1 LGERRCVDDGMLRN
15 WAVVYFGNFIG
26 AVGLVVLVFLSHH
39 LDMNGGRVGCRYSI
53 RLSPRSNPTL

>member
-1 LGERRCVDDGMLRN
+1 MLRN

-39 LDMNGGRVGCRYSI
+39 LDMNGGRVGLSI
-53 RLSPRSNPTL
+53 LNTAVAKIHPTL